1 MSKKEQQVA
10 AAVSAF
16 NRASAD
22 DWEVIASEQYEEN
35 QALTEQIKNLK
46 NELDNQK
53 SSHLFVDPKRCRNW
67 IYSDR
72 NSFEMGDIDD
82 LAEDIKQNGQL
93 QPAIVRR
100 INELDYDF
108 EIIAGERR
116 WRACKLVNI
125 DLLAIETK
133 EDDAGCVVI
142 QTSENKKKSLSAY
155 SLSKTYKKLMDDLVI
170 SQNELAKRLAIPK
183 SSFANLMAFNNVPDK
198 VWNAVEDMSLVK
210 PRTAAFLSSLCS
222 KGDEYISAIEKVADK
237 IRQGTGADN
246 LKKHID
252 KYLSNVKTNRN
263 ASKVYKNGNGE
274 VIFRITSEGRVTF
287 SKHIKDK
294 VNFDD
299 LALVLESFIDKM

>member
-1 MSKKEQQVA
+1 M
-10 AAVSAF
+10 
-16 NRASAD
+16 
-22 DWEVIASEQYEEN
+22 
-35 QALTEQIKNLK
+35 
-46 NELDNQK
+46 
-53 SSHLFVDPKRCRNW
+53 
-67 IYSDR
+67 
-72 NSFEMGDIDD
+72 
-82 LAEDIKQNGQL
+82 
-93 QPAIVRR
+93 
-100 INELDYDF
+100 
-108 EIIAGERR
+108 
-116 WRACKLVNI
+116 
-125 DLLAIETK
+125 LAIETK

-274 VIFRITSEGRVTF
+274 VLFRITSEGRVTF